1 MPGKSGRGVAV
12 LILLLFGAIAA
23 ALFNPLSLP
32 VESELAVPVG
42 LAVGVGGLLSVRG
55 YRN

>member
-1 MPGKSGRGVAV
+1 MSGESGRGVAV

-23 ALFNPLSLP
+23 ALFNPLSFP
-32 VESELAVPVG
+32 VEIELAVPVV
-42 LAVGVGGLLSVRG
+42 LAVWVGGLLSVRW